1 MNKDHLVSVYCGG
14 AKRNIIKLSEWEQE
28 STNYFNRFFS
38 ERSNGIICV
47 PQHGDAV
54 MATLKEWCKA
64 TQKSH
69 SQGALI
75 VQNFDLSKQL
85 KFLRI
90 QRKSAE
96 RESIIN
102 HSIAHNQSR
111 YLAYNCSENV
121 ILYLWR
127 GKNGKEKENLAEEIR
142 LCVSEIHI
150 LMHLYQDDLRESG
163 VKIIGLVIS
172 NTEIQNFNLKCE
184 LCKIFVV
191 SVAIF
196 ENFDSFCPWWKEID
210 RWFNSFSSYL
220 YQINDESFSS
230 FSAKMLSLMAC
241 TDCSHLPNFTKS
253 VASQIDELCLLLNP
267 EQMDIIYSS
276 NNYTILKG
284 NFGTGK
290 SIVMQKKL
298 EILIG
303 KIEKDEVIYYINY
316 DHKSNAFIGTKSFIK
331 KISPKNLNKI
341 KIWGNRDGLK
351 LSGIFRN
358 VLREV
363 EKGLKRVHI
372 FIDEFNGEDLTHIEV
387 ERLKS
392 NLQEK
397 YFKNAVVFIAAQ
409 PIERERIDTFG
420 YSSEMLKSEANLFSE
435 LEDTFKIEELTYV
448 MRTTVQINTIVELV
462 QKSLE
467 NKQNTFIHHQ
477 SGNKPIFIPPISTIL
492 NSQEP
497 SQNLFTLP
505 ENESPENLDFSLRNN
520 HEDQAQNKKTEPLS
534 DKDSG
539 SSQKNLADSHEN
551 MSELDGENTTNLDTP
566 NLSSPGKTPGKSL
579 NLSTKRSKVAFIHG
593 IYDLD
598 QAFKEAGKFEGGHNE
613 NGTTLKTISSYKF
626 ISESYIGHRIVA
638 SNPKVI
644 VPGVFDSEFENILSH
659 SAVLNSLGIGRQ
671 KVVIT
676 HFEQSTPSIFKK
688 ALSILSVP
696 FLCNVQQFVRDK
708 KSKTLITNFQYVRGM
723 EFENV
728 VIVLDP
734 EEYFLKQYLPEA
746 ITRCTNNLAMIML
759 EDKKLKGKEDTV
771 KGVVELLEQK
781 EPPVVEKWITRKCK
795 KCGKHS
801 SYYCQKNDGNIK
813 CIGINTSSSKF
824 KEMQNHFNSSSTV
837 PADEDFTVSDT
848 EHV

>member
-127 GKNGKEKENLAEEIR
+127 GKNGKGKENLAEEIR

-303 KIEKDEVIYYINY
+303 KIEKDEVIY
-316 DHKSNAFIGTKSFIK
+316 
-331 KISPKNLNKI
+331 
-341 KIWGNRDGLK
+341 
-351 LSGIFRN
+351 
-358 VLREV
+358 
-363 EKGLKRVHI
+363 
-372 FIDEFNGEDLTHIEV
+372 
-387 ERLKS
+387 
-392 NLQEK
+392 
-397 YFKNAVVFIAAQ
+397 
-409 PIERERIDTFG
+409 
-420 YSSEMLKSEANLFSE
+420 
-435 LEDTFKIEELTYV
+435 
-448 MRTTVQINTIVELV
+448 
-462 QKSLE
+462 
-467 NKQNTFIHHQ
+467 
-477 SGNKPIFIPPISTIL
+477 
-492 NSQEP
+492 
-497 SQNLFTLP
+497 
-505 ENESPENLDFSLRNN
+505 
-520 HEDQAQNKKTEPLS
+520 
-534 DKDSG
+534 
-539 SSQKNLADSHEN
+539 
-551 MSELDGENTTNLDTP
+551 
-566 NLSSPGKTPGKSL
+566 
-579 NLSTKRSKVAFIHG
+579 
-593 IYDLD
+593 
-598 QAFKEAGKFEGGHNE
+598 
-613 NGTTLKTISSYKF
+613 
-626 ISESYIGHRIVA
+626 
-638 SNPKVI
+638 
-644 VPGVFDSEFENILSH
+644 
-659 SAVLNSLGIGRQ
+659 
-671 KVVIT
+671 
-676 HFEQSTPSIFKK
+676 
-688 ALSILSVP
+688 
-696 FLCNVQQFVRDK
+696 
-708 KSKTLITNFQYVRGM
+708 
-723 EFENV
+723 
-728 VIVLDP
+728 
-734 EEYFLKQYLPEA
+734 
-746 ITRCTNNLAMIML
+746 
-759 EDKKLKGKEDTV
+759 
-771 KGVVELLEQK
+771 
-781 EPPVVEKWITRKCK
+781 
-795 KCGKHS
+795 
-801 SYYCQKNDGNIK
+801 
-813 CIGINTSSSKF
+813 
-824 KEMQNHFNSSSTV
+824 
-837 PADEDFTVSDT
+837 
-848 EHV
+848 